1 MKKFTLVLLVCLIT
15 VVSLNLSSCGN
26 GGETTPPA
34 NNNGGET
41 TPPTSGESLL
51 IPVDNARDAGDWEL
65 PIVANPGDF
74 GIQDKVKLSELLANP
89 DVKAVVIDFWAT
101 WCEPC
106 KEEMPYLEKIYQEY
120 KDKGLAMLV
129 ITVDSSPQ
137 LENEIKKD
145 VEELGVTYP
154 IPWAMES
161 EVKLFYGIGAIPVT
175 YLIDKNGKIR
185 LEHSGFSLP
194 EGEEFIED
202 LRKAVEELISQ

>member
-1 MKKFTLVLLVCLIT
+1 MKKFTVILLLCLIAI
-15 VVSLNLSSCGN
+15 VSLNCSGCGK
-26 GGETTPPA
+26 
-34 NNNGGET
+34 GGET
-41 TPPTSGESLL
+41 TPPTNNNQGETTTTGGESLL
-51 IPVDNARDAGDWEL
+51 IPADKARDAGDWEL

-106 KEEMPYLEKIYQEY
+106 KEEMPYLEKVYKEY

-137 LENEIKKD
+137 LEGDIKKD
-145 VEELGVTYP
+145 VEKLGVTYP
-154 IPWAMES
+154 IPWDMES
-161 EVKLFYGIGAIPVT
+161 KVKSFYGIGAIPVT

-185 LEHSGFSLP
+185 VEHSGFSLP
-194 EGEEFIED
+194 EGEEFIEG
-202 LRKAVEELISQ
+202 LKEAFEELISE

>member
-15 VVSLNLSSCGN
+15 IVSLNLSGCGK
-26 GGETTPPA
+26 
-34 NNNGGET
+34 GGET
-41 TPPTSGESLL
+41 TPPTNNNQGETPTTGGESLL
-51 IPVDNARDAGDWEL
+51 IPADKARDAGDWEL

-106 KEEMPYLEKIYQEY
+106 KEEMPYLEKVYKEY

-137 LENEIKKD
+137 LEGDIKKD
-145 VEELGVTYP
+145 VEKLGVTYP
-154 IPWAMES
+154 IPWDMES
-161 EVKLFYGIGAIPVT
+161 KVKSFYGIGAIPVT

-185 LEHSGFSLP
+185 VEHSGFSLP
-194 EGEEFIED
+194 EGEEFIEG
-202 LRKAVEELISQ
+202 LKEAFEELISE